1 MPSPSYCGVCG
12 AAIRW
17 TLTEGRKRLAV
28 DAAPHPDGNTAVSR
42 DGRGTWLSRRP
53 TEELPAAPYE
63 KLHKPHVATCKGQ
76 QSDEPMTRCL
86 GIIRLDERRRDRDER
101 GDTASTPRNLGG
113 GR

>member
-12 AAIRW
+12 TAIRW

-28 DAAPHPDGNTAVSR
+28 DAEPHADGNTAVSR

-53 TEELPAAPYE
+53 TEELPLAPYE
-63 KLHKPHVATCKGQ
+63 KLHKPHVATCEGQ
-76 QSDEPMTRCL
+76 QIGDQMTRCL
-86 GIIRLDERRRDRDER
+86 GVIRLDESLSDRDGR
-101 GDTASTPRNLGG
+101 GDRASALRAPGG

>member
-1 MPSPSYCGVCG
+1 MPSPSYCGDCG

-17 TLTEGRKRLAV
+17 TITEGRKRLAV
-28 DAAPHPDGNTAVSR
+28 DAEPHSDGNTAVSR

-53 TEELPAAPYE
+53 TEELPVAPYE
-63 KLHKPHVATCKGQ
+63 RLHKPHVATCKGR

-86 GIIRLDERRRDRDER
+86 GVIRLDERLRDRDER
-101 GDTASTPRNLGG
+101 ADRAPALRPLRG

>member
-1 MPSPSYCGVCG
+1 MPTPSHCGLCG

-17 TLTEGRKRLAV
+17 TITEGRKRLAV
-28 DAAPHPDGNTAVSR
+28 DAEPHPDGNTAVSR
-42 DGRGTWLSRRP
+42 DGRGTWLSRWP

-63 KLHKPHVATCKGQ
+63 KLHKPHVATCEGQ

-86 GIIRLDERRRDRDER
+86 GIIRLDEHPHDRDGLR
-101 GDTASTPRNLGG
+101 ASGG